1 MLLALFMIRDDKFLE
16 TVNPDDRKAYIDEWE
31 IIAPKK
37 LEMLKNRIKDKFKE
51 VVDLLFE

>member
-1 MLLALFMIRDDKFLE
+1 MIRDDKFLE